1 MSFRNTRNIV
11 SVFLMLNF
19 WQTQLLVLAVNLT
32 GCFYSVVLL
41 FEINPGTSKQT
52 SESKKN
58 NKNNNKKKKM
68 GRFCLA
74 SF

>member
-1 MSFRNTRNIV
+1 MPFRITRNIV

-19 WQTQLLVLAVNLT
+19 WQTQLPVLAVNLT

-52 SESKKN
+52 SESKN
-58 NKNNNKKKKM
+58 DNKNNNKKKENGKIL
-68 GRFCLA
+68 F
-74 SF
+74 S